1 MNSFLTWSNEAMGPD
16 AMIFV
21 FWMLSFKSAFSLSS
35 FPPHEGFPSLL
46 LCPGGLSSIC
56 VTLICLGKVWTKS
69 LSPKSWR
76 LKKYL
81 DSSDLV
87 LWAWWWWEGDLWE
100 CLGSGVEVKGMVW
113 GQTEDYP
120 ESTKELGA
128 WGACLP
134 SLTFSFLLCKT
145 GGTGLVLPCL
155 TWRLL
160 LFSR

>member
-16 AMIFV
+16 AVIFV

-35 FPPHEGFPSLL
+35 FPWHEGFPSLL

-69 LSPKSWR
+69 LSPKSWK

-81 DSSDLV
+81 DSSDLG

-100 CLGSGVEVKGMVW
+100 RLHSGVKVKVKGM
-113 GQTEDYP
+113 
-120 ESTKELGA
+120 A
-128 WGACLP
+128 WGKQKTVP
-134 SLTFSFLLCKT
+134 SLPKSWGPEGLAYLLWPSVFFFLNFILFLNFT
-145 GGTGLVLPCL
+145 VLY
-155 TWRLL
+155 
-160 LFSR
+160 